1 MPAFGANTAI
11 GANGVP
17 NFSHIFVL
25 VMENKER
32 GDIIGNSAAPY
43 INQLATTYSQGAN
56 NHGVSHPSLP
66 NYLAMISGDTW
77 GITTDCSPTDPA
89 CSFDVPSLPD
99 QIEAAGKIWKGYMES
114 MPAPCSLSGT
124 TLYDIGH
131 DPFVYFL
138 PIKNNTSR
146 CNSHVVNLDQ
156 LDVDLA
162 AGMVPNFVFI
172 TPNACHDMHNCD
184 VSGGDQWLS
193 GYLPRILNAPAYQQ
207 DGVLFLIWDEGTT
220 DANTIPFVLISPLGR
235 RGFLSNLFEN
245 HYNMLRTIED
255 AWGLAPLRNAGVA
268 NPMGSTSLPRLGPRR
283 QRPARPTRRR

>member
-1 MPAFGANTAI
+1 
-11 GANGVP
+11 
-17 NFSHIFVL
+17 
-25 VMENKER
+25 
-32 GDIIGNSAAPY
+32 
-43 INQLATTYSQGAN
+43 
-56 NHGVSHPSLP
+56 
-66 NYLAMISGDTW
+66 MISGDTG

-89 CSFDVPSLPD
+89 CAFDVPSLPD
-99 QIEAAGKIWKGYMES
+99 QIEAAGKTWKGYMES

-131 DPFVYFL
+131 DPFVYLL

-172 TPNACHDMHNCD
+172 TRNACHDMHNCG
-184 VSGGDQWLS
+184 VSDWDQWLS

-207 DGVLFLIWDEGTT
+207 DGVLFLLWDEGTT

-235 RGFLSNLFEN
+235 RGFVSNAFEN
-245 HYNMLRTIED
+245 DVQQLGLRAVRPEPV
-255 AWGLAPLRNAGVA
+255 AKGGQLALAPDEQFAIEPAHGLTVGEHEPRPVVRRYRPGV
-268 NPMGSTSLPRLGPRR
+268 NS
-283 QRPARPTRRR
+283 

>member
-1 MPAFGANTAI
+1 
-11 GANGVP
+11 
-17 NFSHIFVL
+17 
-25 VMENKER
+25 
-32 GDIIGNSAAPY
+32 
-43 INQLATTYSQGAN
+43 
-56 NHGVSHPSLP
+56 
-66 NYLAMISGDTW
+66 MISGDTG

-89 CSFDVPSLPD
+89 CAFDVPSLPD
-99 QIEAAGKIWKGYMES
+99 QIEAAGKTWKGYMES

-184 VSGGDQWLS
+184 VSSGHQWLS
-193 GYLPRILNAPAYQQ
+193 GYLPPILNAPPYQH
-207 DGVLFLIWDEGTT
+207 DGVLRVAMGTST
-220 DANTIPFVLISPLGR
+220 RHTA
-235 RGFLSNLFEN
+235 
-245 HYNMLRTIED
+245 
-255 AWGLAPLRNAGVA
+255 AAPR
-268 NPMGSTSLPRLGPRR
+268 PPP
-283 QRPARPTRRR
+283 PARPTGRP